1 MAFKLKNIFKQL
13 KKGQQERGMFSE
25 KGKAER
31 KEMRK
36 TGESKFQYDVR
47 KSRERSKLAKTQQ
60 TKTSPPE
67 IPDHKSKI
75 NIEGGNPPSWEWK
88 TQERNPGDLREQ
100 WSWSISSLPS
110 EPGDPFEYDFD
121 EKGNI
126 SYRDTRKGRDADWE
140 FPEKGSTEDK
150 AIRERYTG
158 SETGDLSSWHGHD
171 TRTSYSS
178 YDVDPVSGEMIDES
192 FRHEGWDTK
201 ESYLPYDLAQ
211 KHYNPKYKGSKK

>member
-67 IPDHKSKI
+67 TPDPKSRL
-75 NIEGGNPPSWEWK
+75 NIGREASTPSWEWK

-100 WSWSISSLPS
+100 HSWSSTRLPS
-110 EPGDPFEYDFD
+110 APGDEWKYEINQNDDDTPELWAWDPGGKLHIVEPGSD
-121 EKGNI
+121 
-126 SYRDTRKGRDADWE
+126 S
-140 FPEKGSTEDK
+140 DK

-158 SETGDLSSWHGHD
+158 SETGGLENWYGHD
-171 TRTSYSS
+171 TQTSTGSYSS
-178 YDVDPVSGEMIDES
+178 TDQSWEYTDLE
-192 FRHEGWDTK
+192 RK
-201 ESYLPYDLAQ
+201 SYLPYDLAQ